1 MQSQNSISNQSTKE
15 NLINFFID
23 KWDQMGDRQKKYA
36 KKAWNIIT
44 YKWRW
49 QIAMNIPYMAIFAL
63 DRTVPQVHQFNI
75 SLLSSITTKFPLPAF
90 ITSLLG
96 LG

>member
-1 MQSQNSISNQSTKE
+1 MQSESSLRSLSLNERLKAFGSNRWE
-15 NLINFFID
+15 NLSHKQQN
-23 KWDQMGDRQKKYA
+23 YV
-36 KKAWNIIT
+36 KKAWSVIT

-75 SLLSSITTKFPLPAF
+75 SLLSSITTKFPLPSF